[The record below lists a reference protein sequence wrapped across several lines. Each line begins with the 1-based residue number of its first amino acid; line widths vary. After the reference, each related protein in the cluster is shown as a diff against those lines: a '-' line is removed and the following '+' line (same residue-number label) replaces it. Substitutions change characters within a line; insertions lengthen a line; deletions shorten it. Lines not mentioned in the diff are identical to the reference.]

1 MDKKPYW
8 LAVLAYVVCTFLI
21 AAPWHLVIFKP
32 LYDELAIFSRREP
45 IIPLGLLSMLIQGLI
60 LSYAYPLFAQGTHS
74 AGTGARFG
82 LLVGI
87 LFSSIAVIAEA
98 AKHTVTSLPHLDRVG
113 DGLLSAPVLVR
124 RRGDG
129 CDLRERSTS
138 SWPTMSGSPS
148 ESEAC

>member
-1 MDKKPYW
+1 VDKKPYW

-45 IIPLGLLSMLIQGLI
+45 IIPLGLLSMLIQALI
-60 LSYAYPLFAQGTHS
+60 LSYVYPLFAKGNHS

-87 LFSSIAVIAEA
+87 LFASIAVIAEA
-98 AKHTVTSLPHLDRVG
+98 AKHTVTSLPTWIALETAYYLLQFSFVG
-113 DGLLSAPVLVR
+113 AVMGTIYAKGVPVHGL
-124 RRGDG
+124 
-129 CDLRERSTS
+129 
-138 SWPTMSGSPS
+138 
-148 ESEAC
+148 

>member
-98 AKHTVTSLPHLDRVG
+98 AKHTVTSLPTWIALETVYYLLQFSFVG
-113 DGLLSAPVLVR
+113 AVMGAIYARGVPVHGLR
-124 RRGDG
+124 
-129 CDLRERSTS
+129 
-138 SWPTMSGSPS
+138 
-148 ESEAC
+148 